1 MGLAGKAGNHVG
13 LKIGQPEMSLRN
25 SLSPGKSLFF
35 LVSRYP
41 PLGSS
46 ASPLGSCRHHAIPY
60 MPYLKPGLGH
70 DAFMCFGHS
79 AGQSRP
85 QAFHHSI
92 SQLPARWSLDLSP
105 TFLGVEPP
113 QQAHQAFY
121 VGFNATNSLEALI
134 RTPRPPRVLQ
144 GSWVAPT
151 GRCRTTTAVHQ
162 DTQSCWPILKTGPL
176 VPFDH
181 FSSIAWKDVESLEF
195 YIFGGPHWL
204 TNLDGRSSS
213 LDYTG
218 MLIRSIHV
226 GIGPLNV
233 PA

>member
-1 MGLAGKAGNHVG
+1 
-13 LKIGQPEMSLRN
+13 MSLRN

-35 LVSRYP
+35 LVSLLHHLSDHVGIMRSHICHTWNP
-41 PLGSS
+41 ALATTLSCASAIRLARAASGFSS
-46 ASPLGSCRHHAIPY
+46 QHITAACKVVVGPQPY
-60 MPYLKPGLGH
+60 VFGGWAPTTGTSGVLCGLQRNQFTGGTYS
-70 DAFMCFGHS
+70 DS
-79 AGQSRP
+79 
-85 QAFHHSI
+85 
-92 SQLPARWSLDLSP
+92 
-105 TFLGVEPP
+105 
-113 QQAHQAFY
+113 
-121 VGFNATNSLEALI
+121 
-134 RTPRPPRVLQ
+134 RPPRVLQ